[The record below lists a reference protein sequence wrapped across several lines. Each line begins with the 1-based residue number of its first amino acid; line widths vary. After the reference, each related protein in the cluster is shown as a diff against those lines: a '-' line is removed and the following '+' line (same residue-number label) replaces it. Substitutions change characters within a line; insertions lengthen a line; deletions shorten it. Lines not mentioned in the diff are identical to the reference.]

1 MQKKIEKSKYNKD
14 DLINFLVLDGSK
26 LQKIIENNK
35 LEIKN
40 NKKKIK
46 EQSIIIDKL
55 IKDSNYLYNSLLKV
69 KSNIPF

>member
-1 MQKKIEKSKYNKD
+1 MQKKIEKSKCNKD
-14 DLINFLVLDGSK
+14 ELINFLVLDGSK

-46 EQSIIIDKL
+46 EQSIII
-55 IKDSNYLYNSLLKV
+55 NYT
-69 KSNIPF
+69 

>member
-1 MQKKIEKSKYNKD
+1 MQKKIEKSKCNKD
-14 DLINFLVLDGSK
+14 ELINILVLDGSK

-46 EQSIIIDKL
+46 EQSIIINKL
-55 IKDSNYLYNSLLKV
+55 IKDSNYLYNELLKL
-69 KSNIPF
+69 KSNIPL

>member
-1 MQKKIEKSKYNKD
+1 MQKKIEKSKCNKD
-14 DLINFLVLDGSK
+14 ELINILVLDGSK

-55 IKDSNYLYNSLLKV
+55 IKDSYNLYNELLKL
-69 KSNIPF
+69 KSNIPL

>member
-1 MQKKIEKSKYNKD
+1 MQKKIEKNKYNKD
-14 DLINFLVLDGSK
+14 DLINILVLDGSK

-40 NKKKIK
+40 NKKIIK

-55 IKDSNYLYNSLLKV
+55 IKDSYNLYNELLKL
-69 KSNIPF
+69 KSNIPL

>member
-35 LEIKN
+35 LEIEN

-55 IKDSNYLYNSLLKV
+55 IKDSNYLYNELLKV
-69 KSNIPF
+69 KLNIPF

>member
-55 IKDSNYLYNSLLKV
+55 IKDSNYLYNELLKV
-69 KSNIPF
+69 KLNIPF

>member
-1 MQKKIEKSKYNKD
+1 MQKKIEKSKCNKD
-14 DLINFLVLDGSK
+14 ELINFLVLDGSK

-46 EQSIIIDKL
+46 EQSIIINKL
-55 IKDSNYLYNSLLKV
+55 IKDSNYLYNELLKA
-69 KSNIPF
+69 KSNIPL